1 MPKVRPENGM
11 QRNNPLK
18 ADKFTAFLTNFLDNC
33 LKIRQFKKL
42 LGKVPCKRDLFSAS
56 LALPINITAGL
67 FGMNVGGIPLAAN
80 ESGFWLIVGVVAL
93 FTVAGVWLLLRERH
107 EA

>member
-33 LKIRQFKKL
+33 LK
-42 LGKVPCKRDLFSAS
+42 LGSSKNCWVKFLVKGICS
-56 LALPINITAGL
+56 ALPLLTIARQKDWVNYQKLPYGKQIVQSELYDSGHL
-67 FGMNVGGIPLAAN
+67 RGI
-80 ESGFWLIVGVVAL
+80 
-93 FTVAGVWLLLRERH
+93 
-107 EA
+107 EAKWEKVQFL

>member
-56 LALPINITAGL
+56 LGVDVAEIEAITGQEREAR
-67 FGMNVGGIPLAAN
+67 IAA
-80 ESGFWLIVGVVAL
+80 IM
-93 FTVAGVWLLLRERH
+93 H
-107 EA
+107 KD

>member
-56 LALPINITAGL
+56 LVKLICVNAGTK
-67 FGMNVGGIPLAAN
+67 GA
-80 ESGFWLIVGVVAL
+80 SVA
-93 FTVAGVWLLLRERH
+93 E
-107 EA
+107 

>member
-33 LKIRQFKKL
+33 LK
-42 LGKVPCKRDLFSAS
+42 LGSSKNCWVKFLVKGICS
-56 LALPINITAGL
+56 ALP
-67 FGMNVGGIPLAAN
+67 
-80 ESGFWLIVGVVAL
+80 
-93 FTVAGVWLLLRERH
+93 
-107 EA
+107 

>member
-56 LALPINITAGL
+56 LNIVTPQTGQ
-67 FGMNVGGIPLAAN
+67 P
-80 ESGFWLIVGVVAL
+80 GVVA
-93 FTVAGVWLLLRERH
+93 VSHQNGWL
-107 EA
+107 AVTNPSF